1 MKTSQKSNTSVAT
14 QANAFK
20 EKLELIKKK
29 SIFIEEVMKSLE
41 VQRDRSN
48 FILDSF
54 KRALLSFPTSVKAS
68 GPEELREWPSLS
80 SLKEADQP
88 MTQEEME
95 ELWQSI
101 EQLIDRKDIDDY
113 AIIDFEK
120 GCFVWNGISLSFL
133 DAVIEIK
140 PVSIDPL
147 KSSCESF
154 VLHSNNHLKG
164 FVYLWDSDETVQGLL
179 KAVDERGKNW
189 FFELEHFVM
198 MNLTLTHPD
207 NSIPKGDG
215 APSGI
220 SSEEDNPKDGEAS
233 VSKEWVETI
242 NPGMFLLL
250 NKPWQALFVT
260 RF

>member
-1 MKTSQKSNTSVAT
+1 MKTSQKSKTSAAT
-14 QANAFK
+14 QVNAFK
-20 EKLELIKKK
+20 EKLELIKRK
-29 SIFIEEVMKSLE
+29 SIFIGEVMRSLE

-54 KRALLSFPTSVKAS
+54 KRALLAFPTSVKVDA
-68 GPEELREWPSLS
+68 PEELHEWPRLS
-80 SLKEADQP
+80 SLKDADQP
-88 MTQEEME
+88 MTQEKME

-120 GCFVWNGISLSFL
+120 GRFVWNGISLSFL

-140 PVSIDPL
+140 PASIDPL

-154 VLHSNNHLKG
+154 DLHSSNHLKG
-164 FVYLWDSDETVQGLL
+164 LVYLWDNGGTVQGLL
-179 KAVDERGKNW
+179 KAIDDSGKNW
-189 FFELEHFVM
+189 FFELEHFLM
-198 MNLTLTHPD
+198 MNLTLARPD
-207 NSIPKGDG
+207 NNISKGSG
-215 APSGI
+215 EPSGV
-220 SSEEDNPKDGEAS
+220 SSAESEPEGGEAS